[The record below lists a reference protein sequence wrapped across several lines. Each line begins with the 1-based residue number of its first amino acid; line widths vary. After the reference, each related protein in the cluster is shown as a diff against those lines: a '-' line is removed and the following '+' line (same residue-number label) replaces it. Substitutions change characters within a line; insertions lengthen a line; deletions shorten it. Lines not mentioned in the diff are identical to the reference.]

1 MQVLEQEDGFRVETA
16 PHIVGVQYLK
26 RKDGWTF
33 KLAEKFATLTE
44 DLWDRAFSDGVRSV
58 DE

>member
-16 PHIVGVQYLK
+16 EHLVGIQYLK
-26 RKDGWTF
+26 KKDGWTRE
-33 KLAEKFATLTE
+33 LAEQFAALTE
-44 DLWDRAFSDGVRSV
+44 DLWYTAFNRGVRSV